1 MVPRKIKLS
10 QVRYHWEVYLFIIPT
25 LLLIGLLQ
33 YYPAASGIFHSFFRW
48 NGADIS
54 EYNGWGNFA
63 DLLQSSEFWNSF
75 KVAFILGAWNIL
87 KMAPPLLVAVCIHRC
102 PSEKMQFFYRCMF
115 VVPMVL
121 PGLIV
126 AMVWRTFFFE
136 ASTGYLNQLLSAT
149 GLQDLLCWLDR
160 TLQWGSVVEGHYQGV
175 FTAGTPPNWL
185 GDPKLML
192 TAIILW
198 GFPWVGSF
206 AVLTHLA
213 KLQNISRDVYE
224 AAAIDGVNWWTKFTR
239 IELPLIT
246 GSIYLMLVFTIIDT
260 IKDAA
265 TVLVLADMNGGP
277 GGVVQVPA
285 LFMLRKAFMDNQM
298 GYACAI
304 GIVLTIIVMS
314 LQKLST
320 LFLNWDELSARQK
333 RVVRTGAL
341 CVAAVLLYFGTLTLL
356 ALIMLALAFPY
367 GACAAAVRR
376 AVGFLGG
383 MRRSVDRELHMRLA
397 AARQAGL
404 LRRAWRAAEGFLL
417 RSAKHLIIW
426 LVLAS
431 ALLPV
436 YLMIIVSVKTN
447 KQFYEAPAV
456 LTPPLHPENWARAWT
471 AVAPGV
477 ANSIYLSICTTLGTL
492 VFALSGAYFFA
503 RVRMPLSG
511 FFWNALLIL
520 MMMPTVA
527 NLIPLFRL
535 LSDLNLV
542 NTLSALILV
551 GTAAGQVFS
560 IFVLRNFV
568 ADIPQD
574 LFEAAE
580 IDGASHFQQ
589 LKTIVLPLSGT
600 ILGTVGVMLFI
611 SQWNDFVLPLIVM
624 RDEIRYPIMVQLQR
638 LNGSYVKE
646 VGPLMAGFAIASIP
660 VIVLFIFSMKLFIK
674 GMTEGAVKG

>member
-1 MVPRKIKLS
+1 MVPKKIKLS
-10 QVRYHWEVYLFIIPT
+10 QLRHHWEVYLFIIPT

-48 NGADIS
+48 NGADIA
-54 EYNGWGNFA
+54 EYVGLDNFT
-63 DLLQSSEFWNSF
+63 DLLHSAEFWNSF

-87 KMAPPLLVAVCIHRC
+87 KMLPPLLVAVCIHRC
-102 PSEKMQFFYRCMF
+102 RSERVQFFYRCLF
-115 VVPMVL
+115 VIPMVL

-126 AMVWRTFFFE
+126 AMIWRTFFFE
-136 ASTGYLNQLLSAT
+136 ASTGYLNQLLYAT
-149 GLQDLLCWLDR
+149 GLHDLLCWLDR
-160 TLQWGSVVEGHYQGV
+160 TLQWGTVVEGHYQGV
-175 FTAGTPPNWL
+175 FTPGAPPNWL

-192 TAIILW
+192 TAIIVW

-213 KLQNISRDVYE
+213 KLQNISKDVYE
-224 AAAIDGVNWWTKFTR
+224 AAAIDGVSWWTKFTR

-277 GGVVQVPA
+277 GGVVAVPA

-314 LQKLST
+314 LQKVST
-320 LFLNWDELSARQK
+320 LFLDWDELAAWQ
-333 RVVRTGAL
+333 RVVLRAGAGAVGL
-341 CVAAVLLYFGTLTLL
+341 VLLYFGTLTVLAAIILL
-356 ALIMLALAFPY
+356 LAFPY
-367 GACAAAVRR
+367 GPVGSRLRRLFGGGGRGDAAA
-376 AVGFLGG
+376 A
-383 MRRSVDRELHMRLA
+383 DRERRMRLA
-397 AARQAGL
+397 RE
-404 LRRAWRAAEGFLL
+404 RRATPLHRACEAAGTFCL
-417 RSAKHLIIW
+417 RSGKHVVVW
-426 LVLAS
+426 TVLAC
-431 ALLPV
+431 A
-436 YLMIIVSVKTN
+436 
-447 KQFYEAPAV
+447 APAV
-456 LTPPLHPENWARAWT
+456 LTLPLHFENWSFAWST
-471 AVAPGV
+471 VSTGV
-477 ANSIYLSICTTLGTL
+477 ANSIYLSICTTLCTL

-503 RVRMPLSG
+503 RVRMPMSG

-527 NLIPLFRL
+527 NLVPLFRL

-542 NTLSALILV
+542 NTLSALILA

-611 SQWNDFVLPLIVM
+611 SQWNDFILPLIVM

-660 VIVLFIFSMKLFIK
+660 VIILFIFSMKLFIK

>member
-1 MVPRKIKLS
+1 MVPKKVKLS
-10 QVRYHWEVYLFIIPT
+10 QLRYHWEVYLFIIPT
-25 LLLIGLLQ
+25 LALIALFQ

-48 NGADIS
+48 NGADIAEYVGWSNYRDLWRS
-54 EYNGWGNFA
+54 E
-63 DLLQSSEFWNSF
+63 EFWNSF
-75 KVAFILGAWNIL
+75 RVAFIIGAWNIL
-87 KMAPPLLVAVCIHRC
+87 KMIPPLLVAVCIHRC
-102 PSEKMQFFYRCMF
+102 RSEKTQFFYRCLF
-115 VVPMVL
+115 VVPMIL

-126 AMVWRTFFFE
+126 AMIWRTFFFE
-136 ASTGYLNQLLSAT
+136 ASSGYLNQLLYAT
-149 GLQDLLCWLDR
+149 GLHGLLCHLDR
-160 TLQWGSVVEGHYQGV
+160 LLQWGSSIEGHYQGV
-175 FTAGTPPNWL
+175 FVQGSPPNWL

-192 TAIILW
+192 TAIIIW

-224 AAAIDGVNWWTKFTR
+224 AADIDGVSWWTKFTR

-277 GGVVQVPA
+277 GGVVAVPA

-314 LQKLST
+314 LQKLSA
-320 LFLNWDELSARQK
+320 LFLNWDELAARQK
-333 RVVRTGAL
+333 ELLRALAGA
-341 CVAAVLLYFGTLTLL
+341 AALILLYAGTLTIL
-356 ALIMLALAFPY
+356 AVILILLAFPY
-367 GACAAAVRR
+367 RAAGFVLRRIAGA
-376 AVGFLGG
+376 LGAE
-383 MRRSVDRELHMRLA
+383 RSAQDRELA
-397 AARQAGL
+397 
-404 LRRAWRAAEGFLL
+404 LRRAEERRAKPLYRACSGVGSAGL
-417 RSAKHLIIW
+417 RLSKHLIIW
-426 LVLAS
+426 VVLAT
-431 ALLPV
+431 ALLPA
-436 YLMIIVSVKTN
+436 YLMLLVSLKTN
-447 KQFYEAPAV
+447 TQFYEMPTVLAP
-456 LTPPLHPENWARAWT
+456 PFHFENWSRAWS
-471 AVAPGV
+471 AVGPGV
-477 ANSIYLSICTTLGTL
+477 ANSIYLSLCTTLLTL

-503 RVRMPLSG
+503 RVRMPLCG
-511 FFWNALLIL
+511 FFWNALLVL

-527 NLIPLFRL
+527 NLVPLFRL
-535 LSDLNLV
+535 LSDLSLV

-568 ADIPQD
+568 ADIPHD
-574 LFEAAE
+574 LYEAAE

-589 LKTIVLPLSGT
+589 LRTIVLPLSGT

-611 SQWNDFVLPLIVM
+611 TQWNDFILPLIVM

-638 LNGSYVKE
+638 LNGSYQKE

-660 VIVLFIFSMKLFIK
+660 VVVLFIFSMKLFIK